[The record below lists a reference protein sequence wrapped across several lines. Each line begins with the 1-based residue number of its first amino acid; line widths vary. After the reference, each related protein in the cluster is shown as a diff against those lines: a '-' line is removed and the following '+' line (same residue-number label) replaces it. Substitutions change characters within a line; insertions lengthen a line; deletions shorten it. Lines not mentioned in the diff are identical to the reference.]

1 MFVTVKN
8 RTKLTGICI
17 RVGQSA
23 ATISYQF
30 SNPRSDRFFF
40 FSSYTN
46 LRHKAVTTSSELEF
60 RI

>member
-8 RTKLTGICI
+8 RTKLTGIRI

-30 SNPRSDRFFF
+30 SNPSPGDSSFFLLAR
-40 FSSYTN
+40 T
-46 LRHKAVTTSSELEF
+46 
-60 RI
+60 